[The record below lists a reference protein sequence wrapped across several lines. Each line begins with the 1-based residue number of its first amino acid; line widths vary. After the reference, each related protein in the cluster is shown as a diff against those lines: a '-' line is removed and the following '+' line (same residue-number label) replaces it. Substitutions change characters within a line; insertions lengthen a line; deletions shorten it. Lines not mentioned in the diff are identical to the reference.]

1 MNSSIQQTIA
11 DNPLRPLGRFSR
23 LSYLGWS
30 FMMTL
35 IFLIIAIIPLIFSAS
50 LLDKNTSEGANT
62 VSIIF
67 ILTLSLITLT
77 FYYLSIVFMIRRL
90 HDCNRSAWLALL
102 IIVPVINLFF
112 ILYLLCAKGT
122 EGPNNFGPVRETKG
136 WEKVLGLISA
146 VLLPLSMVANIL
158 MWMASMSAPH

>member
-30 FMMTL
+30 FLMNL
-35 IFLIIAIIPLIFSAS
+35 IFFVAIGIPILILANSFDPDAFAKYTVLFMLICGLTGLI
-50 LLDKNTSEGANT
+50 LL
-62 VSIIF
+62 
-67 ILTLSLITLT
+67 
-77 FYYLSIVFMIRRL
+77 YLSIVFLIRRL
-90 HDCNRSAWLALL
+90 HDCNRSAWLGLL

-122 EGPNNFGPVRETKG
+122 EGPNNFGPVRETRG
-136 WEKVLGLISA
+136 WEKVLGSIYAILFPLGLI
-146 VLLPLSMVANIL
+146 LNIL
-158 MWMASMSAPH
+158 MSIASMSAPH